1 MKTKLKIFV
10 VIFYATIPL
19 LFSQSHNY
27 ESLTITKSGYNY
39 LFEFNL
45 NDYIL
50 DTLEID
56 KGNGITENF
65 IKILFDDEDYGYI
78 DSIGIPEL
86 PHFTFMFAIPNDETL
101 PNIVIGSMVKDSI
114 YNNLRIIPSQE
125 YQSTD
130 PEDPQAPF
138 YINENYYSTSGIN
151 YSPVSITDEYILAG
165 VKGIRIT
172 VCPFYY
178 NPYQKTL
185 EVRNSINFEVQLEGE
200 ITTNHT
206 PSYILESFFE
216 TIFVNDISY
225 YPDKSYV
232 KGNYLMITAPEYESN
247 LTYFANYKRNI
258 GFNVTVVNTN
268 ITGTTKENIKNYIQT
283 RYNNVST
290 RPVFVLLVG
299 DTDKIPCWEGEHS
312 KKPKTDLYYATLE
325 GNDRVPDVFIGRFSV
340 RSVSELHN
348 IINKTIYMETNL
360 HNIEK
365 KAVFLADD
373 GSGSNWFFQS
383 AHNAVIDKAF
393 DKMNYTSLK
402 LYVND
407 GATSSDAINAINSN
421 QVFFLYSGHSS
432 KTSLSGPNIGQYNV
446 RYNLSNTVYPFAFA
460 FSCRSNAFDDDDYPE
475 CFGETWI
482 RVKHGGVA
490 YYGASHTTIMHVDRP
505 FEKKLFI
512 NAWYKDN
519 NEQLGP
525 IIKTGMER
533 LCNNL
538 WSVNYRKKYRE
549 MYNLMGDPSMTTA
562 GIGCMNDYIFVNNEI
577 FYSGAEIT
585 YHASNNI
592 VAAEGNS
599 TFVVE
604 SGANVTLKAG
614 NSITLKPGFK
624 AEAGSNFSA
633 SIEPCENTGSNKS
646 LIVDNENNPNNSE
659 KEKETKQLVQSI
671 EKKQFVKAYPNPFEN
686 QTTIEFVSEKQ
697 NIVVIEA
704 YNLLGAKLFQKTFSD
719 THIGK
724 NSKVIDF
731 SNFESG
737 IFILKVQSKE
747 FNEVLFLYKHK

>member
-1 MKTKLKIFV
+1 MKTKLSFFV
-10 VIFYATIPL
+10 VIFFATIPL

-45 NDYIL
+45 SDFIL
-50 DTLEID
+50 DTIEID
-56 KGNGITENF
+56 KGNGITEDF
-65 IKILFDDEDYGYI
+65 IKILLDDDDYGYI

-86 PHFTFMFAIPNDETL
+86 PHFTFMFAIPYNEII
-101 PNIVIGSMVKDSI
+101 PNIATSNITTDSK
-114 YNNLRIIPSQE
+114 YNNFRIIPSQE

-130 PEDPQAPF
+130 PEEPQPPF
-138 YINENYYSTSGIN
+138 YINESYYSTNGIN
-151 YSPVSITDEYILAG
+151 YSPVSITDEYILSG

-178 NPYQKTL
+178 NPSQKTL
-185 EVRNSINFEVQLEGE
+185 EVRNNINFEVQLEGE
-200 ITTNHT
+200 ITTNHA
-206 PSYILESFFE
+206 PSYIIEKFFE
-216 TIFVNDISY
+216 TIFVNNIQIYST
-225 YPDKSYV
+225 KSYT
-232 KGNYLMITAPEYESN
+232 KGNYLMITAPEYETN

-258 GFNVTVVNTN
+258 GFNVTLVNTN

-283 RYNNVST
+283 RYNNIST

-340 RSVSELHN
+340 RNESELHN

-373 GSGSNWFFQS
+373 GSGSKWFFQT
-383 AHNAVIDKAF
+383 AHNAVIKKAF

-407 GATSSDAINAINSN
+407 GATSNDAINAINNN
-421 QVFFLYSGHSS
+421 QTFLIYSGHSNYYN
-432 KTSLSGPNIGQYNV
+432 LSGPYINRINLT
-446 RYNLSNTVYPFAFA
+446 NLSNTVYPFAFA
-460 FSCRSNAFDDDDYPE
+460 FSCLSNAFEKDE

-525 IIKTGMER
+525 ITKTGMER

-549 MYNLMGDPSMTTA
+549 MYNLMGDPSLTTA
-562 GIGCMNDYIFVNNEI
+562 GIGCISDYIFVNTEI
-577 FYSGAEIT
+577 FYSGADIT
-585 YHASNNI
+585 YHSSNNI

-614 NSITLKPGFK
+614 NSITLKPGFTAK
-624 AEAGSNFSA
+624 AGSNFTA
-633 SIEPCENTGSNKS
+633 SIEPCVKIDTNKS
-646 LIVDNENNPNNSE
+646 LLVDNPNNSE
-659 KEKETKQLVQSI
+659 NTKKEKETKQFIVN
-671 EKKQFVKAYPNPFEN
+671 KTKQFVKAYPNPFEN
-686 QTTIEFVSEKQ
+686 QTTIEFVLEEH
-697 NIVVIEA
+697 NIVVVEA
-704 YNLLGAKLFQKTFSD
+704 YNLLGAKIFQNVFFD
-719 THIGK
+719 THIGI
-724 NSKVIDF
+724 NSKIVDF
-731 SNFESG
+731 SIFESG
-737 IFILKVQSKE
+737 IFIIKVQSKE